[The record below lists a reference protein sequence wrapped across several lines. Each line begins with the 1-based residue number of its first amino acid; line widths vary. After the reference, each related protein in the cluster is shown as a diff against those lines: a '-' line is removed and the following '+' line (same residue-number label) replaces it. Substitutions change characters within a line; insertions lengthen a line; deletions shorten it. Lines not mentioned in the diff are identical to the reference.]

1 MNINDV
7 AEAAGVSRGSVS
19 NYLNN
24 KKVSDKIKLKIEAA
38 IKELNYIPNSSA
50 RDLRSKESKFV
61 VFIIPTVWSP
71 FFSELTYYI
80 QNELNSSGYKM
91 ILCISDSDFNKEKE
105 TISSGALEQTKKSE
119 ENSGKEV
126 DIGNVVANLKDFLKE
141 EKTINSFSKIIDAAI
156 KELVDKDKISS
167 NVSKMVKE
175 GKNAVV
181 EKIKEKIDH
190 ELDGQ
195 IVYVEELKEQT
206 EKWKNYYQEKDIK
219 NMKAV
224 SKKIDSLMKD
234 IMPIDTILTE
244 AKQIQNLQQL
254 IENNNNQFDLSSTQ
268 LELAK
273 MLA

>member
-1 MNINDV
+1 MEIETDKRIENTKETEQKEFLDTTIGKIVD
-7 AEAAGVSRGSVS
+7 AGLDFAISTFVPDLIEKPVS
-19 NYLNN
+19 NL
-24 KKVSDKIKLKIEAA
+24 KDKL
-38 IKELNYIPNSSA
+38 LS
-50 RDLRSKESKFV
+50 
-61 VFIIPTVWSP
+61 W
-71 FFSELTYYI
+71 
-80 QNELNSSGYKM
+80 
-91 ILCISDSDFNKEKE
+91 DFNKEKE
-105 TISSGALEQTKKSE
+105 TISSGALEQTKKLE

-219 NMKAV
+219 NMKSV

>member
-1 MNINDV
+1 MEIETDKRIENTKETEQKEFLDTTIGKIVD
-7 AEAAGVSRGSVS
+7 AGLDFAISTFVPDLIEKPVS
-19 NYLNN
+19 NL
-24 KKVSDKIKLKIEAA
+24 KDKL
-38 IKELNYIPNSSA
+38 LS
-50 RDLRSKESKFV
+50 
-61 VFIIPTVWSP
+61 W
-71 FFSELTYYI
+71 
-80 QNELNSSGYKM
+80 
-91 ILCISDSDFNKEKE
+91 DFNKEKE
-105 TISSGALEQTKKSE
+105 TISSGALEKTKKSE

-219 NMKAV
+219 NMKSV

-254 IENNNNQFDLSSTQ
+254 IKNNNNQFDLSSTQ

>member
-1 MNINDV
+1 MEIETDKRIENTKETEQKEFLDTTIGKIVD
-7 AEAAGVSRGSVS
+7 AGLDFAISTFVPDLIEKPVS
-19 NYLNN
+19 NL
-24 KKVSDKIKLKIEAA
+24 KDKL
-38 IKELNYIPNSSA
+38 LS
-50 RDLRSKESKFV
+50 
-61 VFIIPTVWSP
+61 W
-71 FFSELTYYI
+71 
-80 QNELNSSGYKM
+80 
-91 ILCISDSDFNKEKE
+91 DFNKEKE
-105 TISSGALEQTKKSE
+105 TISSGALEQTKKLE

-224 SKKIDSLMKD
+224 SKKIDSLMED

>member
-1 MNINDV
+1 MKIETDKRIENTKETEQKEFLDTTIGKIVD
-7 AEAAGVSRGSVS
+7 AGLDFAISTFVPDLIEKPVS
-19 NYLNN
+19 
-24 KKVSDKIKLKIEAA
+24 KLKD
-38 IKELNYIPNSSA
+38 KLLS
-50 RDLRSKESKFV
+50 
-61 VFIIPTVWSP
+61 W
-71 FFSELTYYI
+71 
-80 QNELNSSGYKM
+80 
-91 ILCISDSDFNKEKE
+91 DFNKEKE

>member
-1 MNINDV
+1 MEIETDTRIENTKETEQKEFLDTTIGKIVD
-7 AEAAGVSRGSVS
+7 AGLDFAISTFVPDLIEKPVS
-19 NYLNN
+19 NL
-24 KKVSDKIKLKIEAA
+24 KDKL
-38 IKELNYIPNSSA
+38 LS
-50 RDLRSKESKFV
+50 
-61 VFIIPTVWSP
+61 W
-71 FFSELTYYI
+71 
-80 QNELNSSGYKM
+80 
-91 ILCISDSDFNKEKE
+91 DFNKEKE

>member
-1 MNINDV
+1 MEIETDKRIENTKETEQKEFLDTTIGKIVD
-7 AEAAGVSRGSVS
+7 AGLDFAISTFVPDLIEKPVS
-19 NYLNN
+19 NL
-24 KKVSDKIKLKIEAA
+24 KDKL
-38 IKELNYIPNSSA
+38 LS
-50 RDLRSKESKFV
+50 
-61 VFIIPTVWSP
+61 W
-71 FFSELTYYI
+71 
-80 QNELNSSGYKM
+80 
-91 ILCISDSDFNKEKE
+91 DFNKEKE

-156 KELVDKDKISS
+156 KELVDKEKISS

>member
-1 MNINDV
+1 MEIETDKRIENTKETEQKEFLDTTIGKIVD
-7 AEAAGVSRGSVS
+7 AGLDFAISTFVPDLIEKPVS
-19 NYLNN
+19 NL
-24 KKVSDKIKLKIEAA
+24 KDKL
-38 IKELNYIPNSSA
+38 LS
-50 RDLRSKESKFV
+50 
-61 VFIIPTVWSP
+61 W
-71 FFSELTYYI
+71 
-80 QNELNSSGYKM
+80 
-91 ILCISDSDFNKEKE
+91 DFNKEKE

-126 DIGNVVANLKDFLKE
+126 DIGNVVTNLKDFLKE

>member
-1 MNINDV
+1 MEIETDKRIENTKETEQKEFLDTTIGKIVD
-7 AEAAGVSRGSVS
+7 AGLDFAISTFVPDLIEKPVS
-19 NYLNN
+19 NL
-24 KKVSDKIKLKIEAA
+24 KDKL
-38 IKELNYIPNSSA
+38 LS
-50 RDLRSKESKFV
+50 
-61 VFIIPTVWSP
+61 W
-71 FFSELTYYI
+71 
-80 QNELNSSGYKM
+80 
-91 ILCISDSDFNKEKE
+91 DFNKEKE

-224 SKKIDSLMKD
+224 SKKIDSLMED

>member
-1 MNINDV
+1 MEIETDKRIENTKETKQKEFLDTTIGKIVD
-7 AEAAGVSRGSVS
+7 AGLDFAISTFVPDLIEKPVS
-19 NYLNN
+19 NL
-24 KKVSDKIKLKIEAA
+24 KDKL
-38 IKELNYIPNSSA
+38 LS
-50 RDLRSKESKFV
+50 
-61 VFIIPTVWSP
+61 W
-71 FFSELTYYI
+71 
-80 QNELNSSGYKM
+80 
-91 ILCISDSDFNKEKE
+91 DFNKEKE
-105 TISSGALEQTKKSE
+105 TISSGALEQTKKLE

>member
-1 MNINDV
+1 MEIETDKRIENTKETKQKEFLDTTIGKIVD
-7 AEAAGVSRGSVS
+7 AGLDFAISTFVPDLIEKPVS
-19 NYLNN
+19 NL
-24 KKVSDKIKLKIEAA
+24 KDKL
-38 IKELNYIPNSSA
+38 LS
-50 RDLRSKESKFV
+50 
-61 VFIIPTVWSP
+61 W
-71 FFSELTYYI
+71 
-80 QNELNSSGYKM
+80 
-91 ILCISDSDFNKEKE
+91 DFNKEKE

>member
-1 MNINDV
+1 MKIETDKRIENTKETEQKEFLDTTIGKIVD
-7 AEAAGVSRGSVS
+7 AGLDFAISTFVPDLIEKPVS
-19 NYLNN
+19 
-24 KKVSDKIKLKIEAA
+24 KLKD
-38 IKELNYIPNSSA
+38 KLLS
-50 RDLRSKESKFV
+50 
-61 VFIIPTVWSP
+61 W
-71 FFSELTYYI
+71 
-80 QNELNSSGYKM
+80 
-91 ILCISDSDFNKEKE
+91 DFNKEKE

-224 SKKIDSLMKD
+224 SKKIDSLMED

>member
-1 MNINDV
+1 MEIKTDKRIENTKETEQKEFLDTTIGKIVD
-7 AEAAGVSRGSVS
+7 AGLDFAISTFVPDLIEKPVS
-19 NYLNN
+19 NL
-24 KKVSDKIKLKIEAA
+24 KDKL
-38 IKELNYIPNSSA
+38 LS
-50 RDLRSKESKFV
+50 
-61 VFIIPTVWSP
+61 W
-71 FFSELTYYI
+71 
-80 QNELNSSGYKM
+80 
-91 ILCISDSDFNKEKE
+91 DFNKEKE

>member
-1 MNINDV
+1 MEIETDKRIENTKETEQKEFLDTTIGKIVD
-7 AEAAGVSRGSVS
+7 AGLDFAISTFVPDLIEKPVS
-19 NYLNN
+19 NL
-24 KKVSDKIKLKIEAA
+24 KDKL
-38 IKELNYIPNSSA
+38 LS
-50 RDLRSKESKFV
+50 
-61 VFIIPTVWSP
+61 W
-71 FFSELTYYI
+71 
-80 QNELNSSGYKM
+80 
-91 ILCISDSDFNKEKE
+91 DFNKEKE

-119 ENSGKEV
+119 ENRGKEV

>member
-1 MNINDV
+1 MEIETDKRIENTKETEQKEFLDTTIGKIVD
-7 AEAAGVSRGSVS
+7 AGLDFAISTFVPDLIEKPVS
-19 NYLNN
+19 NL
-24 KKVSDKIKLKIEAA
+24 KDKL
-38 IKELNYIPNSSA
+38 LS
-50 RDLRSKESKFV
+50 
-61 VFIIPTVWSP
+61 W
-71 FFSELTYYI
+71 
-80 QNELNSSGYKM
+80 
-91 ILCISDSDFNKEKE
+91 DFNKEKE

-254 IENNNNQFDLSSTQ
+254 IENNNNQFDLSNTQ

>member
-1 MNINDV
+1 MEIETDKRIENTKETEQKEFLDTTIGKIVD
-7 AEAAGVSRGSVS
+7 AGLDFAISTFVPDLIEKPVS
-19 NYLNN
+19 NL
-24 KKVSDKIKLKIEAA
+24 KDKL
-38 IKELNYIPNSSA
+38 LS
-50 RDLRSKESKFV
+50 
-61 VFIIPTVWSP
+61 W
-71 FFSELTYYI
+71 
-80 QNELNSSGYKM
+80 
-91 ILCISDSDFNKEKE
+91 DFNKEKE
-105 TISSGALEQTKKSE
+105 TISSGALEKTKKSE

-224 SKKIDSLMKD
+224 SKKIDSLMED

>member
-1 MNINDV
+1 MEIETDKRIENTKETEQKEFLDTTIGKIVD
-7 AEAAGVSRGSVS
+7 AGLDFAISTFVPDLIEKPVS
-19 NYLNN
+19 NL
-24 KKVSDKIKLKIEAA
+24 KDKL
-38 IKELNYIPNSSA
+38 LS
-50 RDLRSKESKFV
+50 
-61 VFIIPTVWSP
+61 W
-71 FFSELTYYI
+71 
-80 QNELNSSGYKM
+80 
-91 ILCISDSDFNKEKE
+91 DFNKEKE
-105 TISSGALEQTKKSE
+105 TISSGALEQTKKLE

>member
-1 MNINDV
+1 MEIETDKRIENTKETEQKEFLDTTIGKIVD
-7 AEAAGVSRGSVS
+7 AGLDFAISTFVPDLIEKPVS
-19 NYLNN
+19 NL
-24 KKVSDKIKLKIEAA
+24 KDKL
-38 IKELNYIPNSSA
+38 LS
-50 RDLRSKESKFV
+50 
-61 VFIIPTVWSP
+61 W
-71 FFSELTYYI
+71 
-80 QNELNSSGYKM
+80 
-91 ILCISDSDFNKEKE
+91 DFNKEKE

-219 NMKAV
+219 NMKSV

>member
-1 MNINDV
+1 MEIETDKRIENTKETEQKEFLDTTIGKIVD
-7 AEAAGVSRGSVS
+7 AGLDFAISTFVPDLIEKPVS
-19 NYLNN
+19 NL
-24 KKVSDKIKLKIEAA
+24 KDKL
-38 IKELNYIPNSSA
+38 LS
-50 RDLRSKESKFV
+50 
-61 VFIIPTVWSP
+61 W
-71 FFSELTYYI
+71 
-80 QNELNSSGYKM
+80 
-91 ILCISDSDFNKEKE
+91 DFNKEKE
-105 TISSGALEQTKKSE
+105 TISSGALEQTKKLE

-167 NVSKMVKE
+167 NVSKMLKE

-224 SKKIDSLMKD
+224 SKKIDSLMED

>member
-1 MNINDV
+1 MEIETDKRIENTKETEQKEFLDTTIGKIVD
-7 AEAAGVSRGSVS
+7 AGLDFAISTFVPDLIEKPVS
-19 NYLNN
+19 NL
-24 KKVSDKIKLKIEAA
+24 KDKL
-38 IKELNYIPNSSA
+38 LS
-50 RDLRSKESKFV
+50 
-61 VFIIPTVWSP
+61 W
-71 FFSELTYYI
+71 
-80 QNELNSSGYKM
+80 
-91 ILCISDSDFNKEKE
+91 DFNKEKE
-105 TISSGALEQTKKSE
+105 TISSGALEQTKKLE

-195 IVYVEELKEQT
+195 IVYIEELKEQT

-219 NMKAV
+219 NMKSV
-224 SKKIDSLMKD
+224 SKKIDSLMED

>member
-1 MNINDV
+1 MEIETDKRIENTKETEQKEFLDTTIGKIVD
-7 AEAAGVSRGSVS
+7 AGLDFAISTFVPDLIEKPVS
-19 NYLNN
+19 NL
-24 KKVSDKIKLKIEAA
+24 KDKL
-38 IKELNYIPNSSA
+38 LS
-50 RDLRSKESKFV
+50 
-61 VFIIPTVWSP
+61 W
-71 FFSELTYYI
+71 
-80 QNELNSSGYKM
+80 
-91 ILCISDSDFNKEKE
+91 DFNKEKE
-105 TISSGALEQTKKSE
+105 TISSGALEQTKKLE

-219 NMKAV
+219 NMKSV
-224 SKKIDSLMKD
+224 SKKIDSLMED

>member
-1 MNINDV
+1 MEIETDKRIENTKETEQKEFLDTTIGKIVD
-7 AEAAGVSRGSVS
+7 AGLDFAISTFVPDLIEKPVS
-19 NYLNN
+19 NL
-24 KKVSDKIKLKIEAA
+24 KDKL
-38 IKELNYIPNSSA
+38 LS
-50 RDLRSKESKFV
+50 
-61 VFIIPTVWSP
+61 W
-71 FFSELTYYI
+71 
-80 QNELNSSGYKM
+80 
-91 ILCISDSDFNKEKE
+91 DFNKEKE

>member
-1 MNINDV
+1 MEIETDKRIENTKETEQKEFLDTTIGKIVD
-7 AEAAGVSRGSVS
+7 AGLDFAISTFVPDLIEKPVS
-19 NYLNN
+19 NL
-24 KKVSDKIKLKIEAA
+24 KDKL
-38 IKELNYIPNSSA
+38 LS
-50 RDLRSKESKFV
+50 
-61 VFIIPTVWSP
+61 W
-71 FFSELTYYI
+71 
-80 QNELNSSGYKM
+80 
-91 ILCISDSDFNKEKE
+91 DFNKEKE

-224 SKKIDSLMKD
+224 SKKIDSLMED

-254 IENNNNQFDLSSTQ
+254 IENNNNQFDLSNTQ

>member
-1 MNINDV
+1 
-7 AEAAGVSRGSVS
+7 
-19 NYLNN
+19 
-24 KKVSDKIKLKIEAA
+24 
-38 IKELNYIPNSSA
+38 
-50 RDLRSKESKFV
+50 
-61 VFIIPTVWSP
+61 
-71 FFSELTYYI
+71 
-80 QNELNSSGYKM
+80 
-91 ILCISDSDFNKEKE
+91 
-105 TISSGALEQTKKSE
+105 
-119 ENSGKEV
+119 
-126 DIGNVVANLKDFLKE
+126 
-141 EKTINSFSKIIDAAI
+141 
-156 KELVDKDKISS
+156 
-167 NVSKMVKE
+167 MVKE